1 MAINSI
7 YMSNMDKFEQLQG
20 LVGTDGIKKI
30 LQDAAVQ
37 AVNAGDWQKV
47 RAIADFAI
55 KGANIPRE
63 DYRYQQK
70 DPLDKLE
77 DIDLTEQIP
86 DFIQDI

>member
-1 MAINSI
+1 
-7 YMSNMDKFEQLQG
+7 MDKFEQLQS

-55 KGANIPRE
+55 KRANIPRE